1 MGEDWDRWSK
11 KGQAFESVTL
21 GHIRGHCGAHAR
33 RTGHRWRLNGMS
45 DARTLQW
52 GSLMVRLGA
61 LTVIL
66 TLLWSGSAIYT
77 SEETAW
83 SKETELRPQFS
94 GPTSP
99 GPSRRKVESQ
109 LGR

>member
-1 MGEDWDRWSK
+1 
-11 KGQAFESVTL
+11 
-21 GHIRGHCGAHAR
+21 
-33 RTGHRWRLNGMS
+33 MS

-77 SEETAW
+77 SEETAPTGK
-83 SKETELRPQFS
+83 SFDMQPSVAPQ
-94 GPTSP
+94 
-99 GPSRRKVESQ
+99 Q
-109 LGR
+109 L